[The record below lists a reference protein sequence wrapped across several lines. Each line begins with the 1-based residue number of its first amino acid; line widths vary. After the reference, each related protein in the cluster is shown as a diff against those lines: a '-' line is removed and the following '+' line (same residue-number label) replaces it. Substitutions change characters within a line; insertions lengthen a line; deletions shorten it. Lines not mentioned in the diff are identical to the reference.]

1 MDDKIDTIYRSIEA
15 LSSTEIEEIFRI
27 CHSNNTKYTRNNNGI
42 FVNLNWLEE
51 SVVNQLYDYISF
63 CIYSQKE
70 TTEHE
75 KIKTEMNNFIN
86 AERDNQSEGC
96 NGSKS
101 ITSKLNQNI
110 KPSKIS
116 TSMKYYLL
124 KKKIIRQT
132 NFTQQLT
139 YVAMKNEEYIS

>member
-63 CIYSQKE
+63 CIYS
-70 TTEHE
+70 
-75 KIKTEMNNFIN
+75 
-86 AERDNQSEGC
+86 
-96 NGSKS
+96 
-101 ITSKLNQNI
+101 
-110 KPSKIS
+110 
-116 TSMKYYLL
+116 
-124 KKKIIRQT
+124 
-132 NFTQQLT
+132 FTR
-139 YVAMKNEEYIS
+139 

>member
-1 MDDKIDTIYRSIEA
+1 MI
-15 LSSTEIEEIFRI
+15 IF
-27 CHSNNTKYTRNNNGI
+27 H
-42 FVNLNWLEE
+42 FA
-51 SVVNQLYDYISF
+51 YI
-63 CIYSQKE
+63 SQKE

-96 NGSKS
+96 TASKS

-132 NFTQQLT
+132 NLTQQLT